1 MKNKNTIIRNHVLG
15 LMESGHCS
23 GGEKIPAAR
32 DLAVHL
38 GISLLTVQNA
48 LETMNKE
55 GLLKVV
61 PRQGTYV
68 SEEWTNRILQSSI
81 SSYMVWKRLPW
92 GEFFLKNIPDM
103 VPQLHTSTRMPHG
116 VFEVVPTSTVLMNQ
130 DQYLDLE
137 PLLDRCFPVRSD
149 FHTEQF
155 DSFRCKGRLVG
166 LPFLFSPR
174 VMLYNP
180 RILKENGCPV
190 PSSDYTWDD
199 FLKCIRL
206 LKKKLPAENIFIWNT
221 GYYNWMTCV
230 LRAGGSL
237 IEPSAED
244 PVKIDSPAT
253 RRGLKLFRDLRYAL
267 GVRKSS
273 HNERFEEGEVAFAI
287 GARQVVGRLKQNG
300 VHDWNVLPLP
310 RIPGGC
316 DTSLQ
321 ATELLCVRKECV
333 DMECA
338 EALIRF
344 FLSEAFQKHLAELK
358 YAIPIRKSVL
368 QPSNDPR
375 DILFERE
382 VLKVHSRHHLDSP
395 ELFQLV
401 CDGIDDL
408 LTGDADIDEGTAE
421 LAGGCFASS
430 SASPAEY
437 HSEKAENES
446 IRIRNETGD

>member
-1 MKNKNTIIRNHVLG
+1 MEKRVVKNKNTIIRNHVLG
-15 LMESGHCS
+15 LMESGNCS
-23 GGEKIPAAR
+23 SGEKIPAAR

-68 SEEWTNRILQSSI
+68 SEEWKNRVLQSSI
-81 SSYMVWKRLPW
+81 SAYIDWRNLPW
-92 GEFFLKNIPDM
+92 GEYFLKTIPGLI
-103 VPQLHTSTRMPHG
+103 PQLHTSTWMPHG
-116 VFEVVPTSTVLMNQ
+116 VFEIVPTSTVLMNQ

-137 PLLDRCFPVRSD
+137 PLLDRCFPDKSD

-190 PSSDYTWDD
+190 PSPDYTWDE
-199 FLKCIRL
+199 FLNCIRL
-206 LKKKLPAENIFIWNT
+206 LKKKLRTENIFVWNA
-221 GYYNWMTCV
+221 GYHNWMTCV

-237 IEPSAED
+237 LEPDAED

-267 GVRKSS
+267 GTKKSS
-273 HNERFEEGEVAFAI
+273 YSELFEKGKTAFAI

-300 VHDWNVLPLP
+300 VHDWNALPLP
-310 RIPGGC
+310 QIPGGC

-338 EALIRF
+338 EELVRF

-382 VLKVHSRHHLDSP
+382 VLKVNSRHHLDSP
-395 ELFQLV
+395 ELFRLV
-401 CDGIDDL
+401 CAGIDDL
-408 LTGDADIDEGTAE
+408 MTGDADIEKGTAE
-421 LAGGCFASS
+421 LAGMLRVF
-430 SASPAEY
+430 
-437 HSEKAENES
+437 
-446 IRIRNETGD
+446 IRITRGIPFGKKNK

>member
-1 MKNKNTIIRNHVLG
+1 MKSKNTVIRNYVLG
-15 LMESGHCS
+15 LMESGSCS
-23 GGEKIPAAR
+23 GGDKIPAAR
-32 DLAVHL
+32 DLAVRL
-38 GISLLTVQNA
+38 GISQLTVQNA

-81 SSYMVWKRLPW
+81 SAYIAWKRLPW
-92 GEFFLKNIPDM
+92 GEYFLKNIPDQI
-103 VPQLHTSTRMPHG
+103 PQLHCSIRMPRG
-116 VFEVVPTSTVLMNQ
+116 VFEIVPTSTVLMNQ

-137 PLLDRCFPVRSD
+137 LLLDRCFPDKSD
-149 FHTEQF
+149 FHAEQF

-180 RILKENGCPV
+180 RILKKNGCPV
-190 PSSDYTWDD
+190 PSPDYTWED
-199 FLKCIRL
+199 FLGCVRRL
-206 LKKKLPAENIFIWNT
+206 GKRLPAENVFVWNAS
-221 GYYNWMTCV
+221 YYNWMTCV

-237 IEPSAED
+237 IDPNAED

-253 RRGLKLFRDLRYAL
+253 RHGLKLFRDLRYAL
-267 GVRKSS
+267 GVEMSS
-273 HNERFEEGEVAFAI
+273 SYEDMFEKGKTAFAI

-338 EALIRF
+338 KALIRF

-368 QPSNDPR
+368 QPSNDPH

-395 ELFQLV
+395 ELFRLV
-401 CDGIDDL
+401 CDGIHDL
-408 LTGDADIDEGTAE
+408 LTGDADIEEGTAE
-421 LAGGCFASS
+421 LAGMLRVF
-430 SASPAEY
+430 
-437 HSEKAENES
+437 
-446 IRIRNETGD
+446 IRITRGIPFGKNKK

>member
-1 MKNKNTIIRNHVLG
+1 MKNKNTVIRNYVLE
-15 LMESGHCS
+15 LMESGSCG

-32 DLAVHL
+32 DLAVRL

-55 GLLKVV
+55 GLLKVI

-68 SEEWTNRILQSSI
+68 SEEWKNRILQSSI
-81 SSYMVWKRLPW
+81 STYLNWKYLPW
-92 GEFFLKNIPDM
+92 GNYFLEQIPGQI
-103 VPQLHTSTRMPHG
+103 PQLHCSGGMPNG
-116 VFEVVPTSTVLMNQ
+116 VFEIMPTATVLMNQ
-130 DQYLDLE
+130 DQYLDLA
-137 PLLDRCFPVRSD
+137 PLLERCFPDSND

-174 VMLYNP
+174 VLFYHP
-180 RILKENGCPV
+180 KILAENGCPV
-190 PSSDYTWDD
+190 PAPDGTWDD
-199 FLKCIRL
+199 FLECVRFLRKR
-206 LKKKLPAENIFIWNT
+206 LPAENVFVWNSSYHT
-221 GYYNWMTCV
+221 WMTCI

-237 IEPSAED
+237 IDPHAED
-244 PVKIDSPAT
+244 PVKIDSPET

-267 GVRKSS
+267 GVNGNSY
-273 HNERFEEGEVAFAI
+273 HELFEEGKTAFSI
-287 GARQVVGRLKQNG
+287 GARQVVGRLRRNRM
-300 VHDWNVLPLP
+300 HDWDVLPLP

-333 DMECA
+333 DMDCA

-344 FLSEAFQKHLAELK
+344 FLSVPFQRHLAELK
-358 YAIPIRKSVL
+358 YAFPVRRSVL
-368 QPSNDPR
+368 QPSDDPR

-382 VLKVHSRHHLDSP
+382 IPQMHSRHHLDSP
-395 ELFQLV
+395 ELFRLV

-421 LAGGCFASS
+421 LAGMLRVF
-430 SASPAEY
+430 
-437 HSEKAENES
+437 
-446 IRIRNETGD
+446 IRINRKISFGKRQNVSF